1 MGKRVELMAMRGL
14 LMMFLFAALAQS
26 MDVAGD
32 SVVQLDMG
40 DEVQLG
46 AADDESGNGMLGAAD
61 DESGNGMLGAADDEL
76 DDGMQTDDV
85 SDDESGNGMLGAAED
100 ESGNGMLG

>member
-1 MGKRVELMAMRGL
+1 MGTTDATMTAMRGL

-40 DEVQLG
+40 EEVQLG
-46 AADDESGNGMLGAAD
+46 AADDESDNGMLGAAGDESDDGMLGAAADESDDGMLGAAD
-61 DESGNGMLGAADDEL
+61 DESGDGMLGDDKTIFE
-76 DDGMQTDDV
+76 
-85 SDDESGNGMLGAAED
+85 
-100 ESGNGMLG
+100 

>member
-1 MGKRVELMAMRGL
+1 MGTTDATMTAMRGL

-40 DEVQLG
+40 EEVQLG
-46 AADDESGNGMLGAAD
+46 AADDESGNGMLGAAA
-61 DESGNGMLGAADDEL
+61 DESDDGMLGAADDES
-76 DDGMQTDDV
+76 DDGMLGDDKTILEGV
-85 SDDESGNGMLGAAED
+85 TLYRMSFSED
-100 ESGNGMLG
+100 

>member
-61 DESGNGMLGAADDEL
+61 DEL
-76 DDGMQTDDV
+76 DDGMQTDE
-85 SDDESGNGMLGAAED
+85 DESGNGMLGAAED
-100 ESGNGMLG
+100 ESGNGMLGAADDESDDGMQM